1 MSIVFWSISS
11 RWSVKIIDE
20 NAFCKVKLQR
30 ISVKLSYLST
40 TENTEHTETI
50 LAPVMPCF
58 RGFGVF
64 RGSLLFGGKSDYVVA
79 APQWNHFLSL
89 PRIGSYSRS
98 VKFVSSSPLV
108 KSPTTIIKSSSI
120 RK

>member
-1 MSIVFWSISS
+1 MWTRNWNKGRCLLLGDASQPRKSLS
-11 RWSVKIIDE
+11 R
-20 NAFCKVKLQR
+20 FL
-30 ISVKLSYLST
+30 T
-40 TENTEHTETI
+40 TEHTEHTEI
-50 LAPVMPCF
+50 NPPAVMLSF
-58 RGFGVF
+58 RVFGVF
-64 RGSLLFGGKSDYVVA
+64 RGSLIFAGKSDYVVA